1 MASPVSLTS
10 GQLIIDPS
18 AKVLKSKDYAS
29 YLESDEIIKKA
40 REHAREILDQSRQ
53 AYENEKQRGYEDGIA
68 ESKVDQAEQM
78 LKVVSRT
85 INYLSE
91 VEKALADILMSGV
104 KKIIGEF
111 DQEELAVNLVRNA
124 LQHVRNEKQVTIR
137 IPPSQF
143 KMVKARLNEILAE
156 YKGVGFIDLVA
167 DQRLSTGDCIMES
180 DIGVVDASVDL
191 QIKALQKRFE
201 RINSEAVN
209 NITNDDSMFDESK

>member
-1 MASPVSLTS
+1 MASPVVLTD
-10 GQLIIDPS
+10 GMLHIDP
-18 AKVLKSKDYAS
+18 AARVLKATDYAR
-29 YLESDEIIKKA
+29 YLEAKDIIQSAEQRAEQIIEAAKA
-40 REHAREILDQSRQ
+40 
-53 AYENEKQRGYEDGIA
+53 AYEQEKQKGYEDGVT
-68 ESKVDQAEQM
+68 ESRIDQADQM

-85 INYLSE
+85 INYLAE
-91 VEKALADILMSGV
+91 VETALAEILMSGV

-143 KMVKARLNEILAE
+143 KMVKAKVNDILAE

-180 DIGVVDASVDL
+180 EIGVVDASVDL
-191 QIKALQKRFE
+191 QIAALQKRFE
-201 RINSEAVN
+201 KIHSSAVKS
-209 NITNDDSMFDESK
+209 ISNDDSLLGLD

>member
-1 MASPVSLTS
+1 MASPVV
-10 GQLIIDPS
+10 LIDGTLHIDPA
-18 AKVLKSKDYAS
+18 AKVLKASDYLL
-29 YLESDEIIKKA
+29 YLEGKGIIEKA
-40 REHAREILDQSRQ
+40 EEKAAQIID
-53 AYENEKQRGYEDGIA
+53 AAKVVYEQEKHRGHEDGLA
-68 ESKVDQAEQM
+68 ESKVDQADQM

-91 VEKALADILMSGV
+91 VEKSLADILMSGV

-143 KMVKARLNEILAE
+143 KMVKARLNGILAE

-180 DIGVVDASVDL
+180 EIGVVDASVDL
-191 QIKALQKRFE
+191 QITALQKRFE
-201 RINSEAVN
+201 KVHTSSVNS
-209 NITNDDSMFDESK
+209 ISSDDSIIGHD

>member
-1 MASPVSLTS
+1 MASPVVLTS
-10 GQLIIDPS
+10 GQLHIDPS
-18 AKVLKSKDYAS
+18 AKVLKAEDYAA
-29 YLESDEIIKKA
+29 YLEASEIIASAEQKA
-40 REHAREILDQSRQ
+40 AEIIAAGKAAYDQQRQ
-53 AYENEKQRGYEDGIA
+53 QGYEDGIS
-68 ESKVDQAEQM
+68 ESKLDQADQM

-85 INYLSE
+85 INYLAD
-91 VEKALADILMSGV
+91 VEKAMADILMTGV

-143 KMVKARLNEILAE
+143 KMVKAKLNDILAE

-180 DIGVVDASVDL
+180 EIGVVDVSVDL
-191 QIKALQKRFE
+191 QMRALQQRFE
-201 RINSEAVN
+201 KINSSAIN
-209 NITNDDSMFDESK
+209 SITNDESLLNND